1 MTPRVLLAMRGISL
15 IAATTACMAA
25 APVHAQIFG
34 GDDEARQAILK
45 QRQELSEVRA
55 EGQRGR
61 LQLASQIEQL
71 QNQINQMRGQIETLT
86 KQVAD
91 SQQAQRALSMD
102 MSEQQQRQSGPGV
115 DAAGILSADGEEQA
129 SYDAAIDLF
138 RNGAYKESAAALG
151 QFVQKYPQSSYAP
164 TAQFYWGSSL
174 YALRDYKSA
183 INRLQT
189 MVQTWPD
196 NARSPDALLVVAGSQ
211 IELGDQ
217 NAARNTLQRIIK
229 DYGNSQAANTARD
242 RLQLLQ

>member
-15 IAATTACMAA
+15 IAATTVCMAA
-25 APVHAQIFG
+25 APVHAQLFG

-45 QRQELSEVRA
+45 QRQELGEVRA

-71 QNQINQMRGQIETLT
+71 QSQINQMRGQIETLT

-102 MSEQQQRQSGPGV
+102 LSEQQQRQSGPGV
-115 DAAGILSADGEEQA
+115 DAAGILSADGEEQS

-183 INRLQT
+183 VNRLQA

-196 NARSPDALLVVAGSQ
+196 NPRSPDALLVIAGSQ

-229 DYGNSQAANTARD
+229 DYSTSQAANTARD
-242 RLQLLQ
+242 RLELLK